1 MVLSNFCFSFFAL
14 AERKKRKTRGYLMVY
29 RQARAGS
36 IRRREALEGYL
47 FILPWF
53 FGFLVFTAGP
63 MLASLGLSFTKWN
76 LLQPPSWIGIANY
89 VRMVNDPL
97 FWHALGVTV
106 RYTLIS
112 VPARLLLALGL
123 ALLLTHRLR
132 GMNTIRTI
140 YFLPAIIGG
149 IPVALLWSWVFQPE
163 FGILNYLLSLLGIE
177 GPKWLA
183 DSDTALYA
191 VIVISL
197 WNGFGV
203 PMLIFIAG
211 LQNIPPH
218 LYESA
223 ALDGANWRARLFSIT
238 LPMLSPTVF
247 FLLVNQVIE
256 SFLIFDILYGITPPG
271 ASLGSPGQSTL
282 AYLLYFYQSGF
293 RFYEMGYASAM
304 VWVLL
309 VIVLVLT
316 AAIFKSSS
324 LWVFYESEVKK

>member
-1 MVLSNFCFSFFAL
+1 MVGRSLRSMP
-14 AERKKRKTRGYLMVY
+14 R
-29 RQARAGS
+29 
-36 IRRREALEGYL
+36 RRREALEGYL
-47 FILPWF
+47 FVLPWL

-76 LLQPPSWIGIANY
+76 LLQPPTWNGVANY
-89 VRMVNDPL
+89 QRMLGDST

-112 VPARLLLALGL
+112 VPARLLLALAL

-132 GMNTIRTI
+132 GMNTFRTI

-163 FGILNYLLSLLGIE
+163 FGILNHLLSLIGIA

-183 DSDTALYA
+183 DPDTALFA
-191 VIVISL
+191 VIIISL

-211 LQNIPPH
+211 LQNIPAH

-223 ALDGANWRARLFSIT
+223 ELDGANARARLWHIT
-238 LPMLSPTVF
+238 LPMLSPTLF

-256 SFLIFDILYGITPPG
+256 SFLIFDILYGLTPPG
-271 ASLGSPGQSTL
+271 GSLGAPARSTL
-282 AYLLYFYQSGF
+282 AYLLYFYQTGF
-293 RFYEMGYASAM
+293 SFYEMGYASAL

-309 VIVLVLT
+309 VIVLLMT
-316 AAIFKSSS
+316 AAIFRSSS